1 MKRTRRTKTT
11 LRTREVVVIRN
22 AGKGGRVL
30 CGECSEPVALIT
42 LDEAVEI
49 SGLNSRAV
57 YRLIEEDQI
66 HFTET
71 QDGLGLICPATLLAR
86 ASRETDG

>member
-1 MKRTRRTKTT
+1 MKRKRRTTT
-11 LRTREVVVIRN
+11 TIEQREVVVIRRSR
-22 AGKGGRVL
+22 KVKKFL
-30 CGECSEPVALIT
+30 CHECSEPVALIT
-42 LDEAVEI
+42 LDEAVKI